1 MWCKDEAS
9 IMEQGNRTRGIDAV
23 SDLLLGED
31 PYSEL
36 RVEMALEDALLEQCR
51 AIALNAWIKVE

>member
-23 SDLLLGED
+23 SDQLLGED

-36 RVEMALEDALLEQCR
+36 RVEMALEDALLELCR

>member
-1 MWCKDEAS
+1 
-9 IMEQGNRTRGIDAV
+9 MEQGNRTRGIDAV
-23 SDLLLGED
+23 SDQLLGED